1 MDSVAFWFCDPQSQE
16 KFCFLVSCR
25 ISLEIQ
31 SVLYCKVWW
40 NWAAQRDPRYCWC
53 CTWVWSVCWAEI
65 LSCSV
70 HLAPPIHPGSW
81 RQMLILISC
90 CTSVSRCSSVGSVV
104 YQGGC
109 IFPFPNN
116 ISGLKVHFH
125 GLEPCVVPAAASGL
139 LEFPRTSWQWVQ
151 LQSEDIF
158 YSLPFHLLSWGR
170 PWWKLQENL
179 TVWSF
184 NESLSTVV
192 CQRTGLDSN
201 HACGEH
207 STNLCTGVQGWGDLV
222 FWMAAELKI

>member
-16 KFCFLVSCR
+16 KFCFAFSCR
-25 ISLEIQ
+25 IKLEIQ

-125 GLEPCVVPAAASGL
+125 GLEPCVVLAFWNSQGQADSGSNCSL
-139 LEFPRTSWQWVQ
+139 RTFFIPCLSICF
-151 LQSEDIF
+151 LGAGHGESFRKI
-158 YSLPFHLLSWGR
+158 SLCEALM
-170 PWWKLQENL
+170 
-179 TVWSF
+179 
-184 NESLSTVV
+184 SL
-192 CQRTGLDSN
+192 
-201 HACGEH
+201 
-207 STNLCTGVQGWGDLV
+207 
-222 FWMAAELKI
+222 